1 MQTVHT
7 LTGPIEKA
15 VGANATTIA
24 FNNGSEAGQEVPH
37 VHCHIIP
44 RFEQDGGKSVHS
56 LVETPSSPPL
66 DFSDIV
72 MSIKN
77 LI

>member
-7 LTGPIEKA
+7 LTRPIEEA

-24 FNNGSEAGQEVPH
+24 FNNGIEAGQEVPH

-44 RFEQDGGKSVHS
+44 RFEQDGGNSIHS
-56 LVETPSSPPL
+56 LVENPPTQPI